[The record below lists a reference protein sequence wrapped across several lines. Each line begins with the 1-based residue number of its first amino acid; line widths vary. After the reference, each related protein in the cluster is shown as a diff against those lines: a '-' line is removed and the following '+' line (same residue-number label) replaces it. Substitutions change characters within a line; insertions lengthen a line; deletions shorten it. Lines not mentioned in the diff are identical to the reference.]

1 MRVFLQTV
9 NTQMKKVTFDRV
21 CNVCFI
27 IKCFAKN
34 ACADPE
40 SFVRGGPSLTCLF
53 SKLMNGERIKIALM
67 IDPQAKRHWRWCAD
81 DGPTLNAGFIAL
93 LFLGDPDQYC

>member
-9 NTQMKKVTFDRV
+9 KTQMKKVTFRQCMQCLLHHQV
-21 CNVCFI
+21 
-27 IKCFAKN
+27 FAHY

-40 SFVRGGPSLTCLF
+40 SFVRGGPSSTCLF
-53 SKLMNGERIKIALM
+53 FKLMNGERIKIALI

-81 DGPTLNAGFIAL
+81 DGPTINAGFIAL
-93 LFLGDPDQYC
+93 LFLGDPYQYC